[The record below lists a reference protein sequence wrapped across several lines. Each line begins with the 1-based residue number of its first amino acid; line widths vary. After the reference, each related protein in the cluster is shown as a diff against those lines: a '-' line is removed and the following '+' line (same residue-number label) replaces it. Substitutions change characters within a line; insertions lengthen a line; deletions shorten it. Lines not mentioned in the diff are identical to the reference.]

1 MTTATQPA
9 VSRAAIEEAP
19 ALARTLARAF
29 ADDPVSVWFYPR
41 DADRLARLQ
50 RAYERLFLRR
60 IALPREATFT
70 VAGHAGHAGVA
81 MWMPPGHAHLGALEQ
96 LRLLPA
102 MVAAFGR
109 DLPRAMRGMGAM
121 DAVHPHEPHWYLW
134 LLGVDPQ
141 RQGEGLGSRLL
152 AEALER
158 CDRDRVPAYL
168 QATTPRSRAL
178 YLRHGFEDHGELRLP
193 DDGPQLWP
201 MWREPGA

>member
-9 VSRAAIEEAP
+9 VSRAALEEAP

-29 ADDPVSVWFYPR
+29 ADDPVSVWFYAR
-41 DADRLARLQ
+41 ETDRLARLQ
-50 RAYERLFLRR
+50 HAYEHLFLRR

-70 VAGHAGHAGVA
+70 VAGHAGVA

-102 MVAAFGR
+102 MVAGFGR

-134 LLGVDPQ
+134 LLGVHPQ
-141 RQGEGLGSRLL
+141 RQGEGLGSQLL
-152 AEALER
+152 AEVLER

-168 QATTPRSRAL
+168 QATTPRSREL
-178 YLRHGFEDHGELRLP
+178 YLRHGFEDRGELRLP
-193 DDGPQLWP
+193 DDGPRLWP

>member
-9 VSRAAIEEAP
+9 VGKAAMEDAP
-19 ALARTLARAF
+19 ALARTLALAF
-29 ADDPVSVWFYPR
+29 ADDPVSVWFFPR
-41 DADRLARLQ
+41 ETDRLQRLQ

-60 IALPREATFT
+60 IALPREVTFT
-70 VAGHAGHAGVA
+70 VASHAGVA
-81 MWMPPGHAHLGALEQ
+81 MWLPPGQAHPGALEQ

-102 MVAAFGR
+102 MVAEFGR

>member
-9 VSRAAIEEAP
+9 VTRAATEDAP

-29 ADDPVSVWFYPR
+29 AADPVSVWFYAR
-41 DADRLARLQ
+41 EADRLARLQ
-50 RAYERLFLRR
+50 RGYERLFLRR
-60 IALPREATFT
+60 IALPRDATFT
-70 VAGHAGHAGVA
+70 VAGHAGVA
-81 MWMPPGHAHLGALEQ
+81 MWLPPGQAHLGALEQ

-102 MVAAFGR
+102 MVAEFGR
-109 DLPRAMRGMGAM
+109 DLPRAMRRMGAM

-141 RQGEGLGSRLL
+141 HQGEGLGSLLL
-152 AEALER
+152 AEVLDR

-168 QATTPRSRAL
+168 QATTPRSREL
-178 YLRHGFEDHGELRLP
+178 YLRHGFEDSGELCMP
-193 DDGPQLWP
+193 DDGPRLWP